1 MDEGSIGFLHFI
13 FIEATLAFVVFQD
26 HPRSACAGNGDG
38 QANQKNDRGPSPR
51 SSEQISN
58 FQENVM
64 ADQKAPQMQ
73 ATLGLTGLTS
83 NAMAL
88 IAPGAFL
95 WLTFFI
101 QATTGVAGQ
110 PSTAPAMWMGIFAA
124 LLLCLA
130 TAVAYAEI
138 SKLYPGTGSSYYYA
152 EQALLSKDKAFKYA
166 RVAKFIVGWGSH
178 LYYWVYPGVMV
189 ATTGIFVGY
198 VVGFLYPTFISGS
211 NPGPVFMALVAIV
224 FSFFVAWIAQKGAGA
239 STAVNLA
246 INVVQISALVVF
258 SVLALGYRANHPAG
272 APAFN
277 YDGQSLATYT
287 YQFATN
293 PKDGSIIRDAS
304 GVPMPQLD
312 KAGKPVPFTIDYP
325 AADSSG
331 NMLTHTSAASVVGVH
346 NLNWVFIQATV
357 AILILVG
364 FESVTA
370 MGGEAKNPTK
380 HIPIAVIASLLIQ
393 GLICYLFE
401 YFAANYFLNSGYTMQ
416 SAAGSAAPIGD
427 MMIIVGDALLGQGHG
442 KYFMLAEAVTVF
454 LALIGTTLSCMN
466 TGARVT
472 YAMGKDDEAPEHF
485 GMLHAESLS
494 PRRAIWTLAV
504 ISAVIGTIA
513 VSLVFA
519 DASAPTDATIAA
531 LPHGILSSFGYTS
544 HDKLA
549 ALPNSLL
556 TITLTSNFGTFI
568 LYALSCFLCIVA
580 YHKRP
585 DHNFLLHTLIP
596 GFGLLANLTCMG
608 FYLAGP
614 FFNLGTKM
622 EPLSA
627 LGISGLWGL
636 YGAIYF
642 LRSSKAKGKS
652 VLLESKDA
660 LS

>member
-1 MDEGSIGFLHFI
+1 ML
-13 FIEATLAFVVFQD
+13 
-26 HPRSACAGNGDG
+26 
-38 QANQKNDRGPSPR
+38 
-51 SSEQISN
+51 
-58 FQENVM
+58 M

-101 QATTGVAGQ
+101 QATTGAAGQ
-110 PSTAPAMWMGIFAA
+110 PSTAPSMWWGILLA

-166 RVAKFIVGWGSH
+166 RIAKFIVGWGSH

-198 VVGFLYPTFISGS
+198 VVGFLYPNFISGG
-211 NPGPVFMALVAIV
+211 NPGPLFMALVAVV

-246 INVVQISALVVF
+246 INIVQISALLVF
-258 SVLALGYRANHPAG
+258 SVLALGYRVNHPSG
-272 APAFN
+272 TPGFQ
-277 YDGQSLATYT
+277 YDTQSLSTYT

-293 PKDGSIIRDAS
+293 PKDGSTIRDAS
-304 GVPMPQLD
+304 GAPLPLLD
-312 KAGKPVPFTIDYP
+312 AAGKPVPFVITYP
-325 AADSSG
+325 EKDSTG
-331 NMLTHTSAASVVGVH
+331 NMLTHASAKSVVSPH
-346 NLNWVFIQATV
+346 NFSWVFIQATV

-364 FESVTA
+364 FESVTS

-393 GLICYLFE
+393 GLICYLIE

-442 KYFMLAEAVTVF
+442 KYFMLAEAITVF

-485 GMLHAESLS
+485 GILHARSLT
-494 PRRAIWTLAV
+494 PRSAIWTLAG
-504 ISAVIGTIA
+504 ISAVLGVLA

-531 LPHGILSSFGYTS
+531 LPHGIFSSFGYTS
-544 HDKLA
+544 HDALA

-580 YHKRP
+580 FNKRP
-585 DHNFLLHTLIP
+585 DYSFVRHLLIP
-596 GFGLLANLTCMG
+596 GFGLIANLLCMA
-608 FYLAGP
+608 FYLMGP
-614 FFNLGTKM
+614 VFGLGTVK
-622 EPLSA
+622 EPLLA
-627 LGISGLWGL
+627 LGISAVWGI

-642 LRSSKAKGKS
+642 VRSSKAKGKAI
-652 VLLESKDA
+652 LLESKHA
-660 LS
+660 

>member
-1 MDEGSIGFLHFI
+1 
-13 FIEATLAFVVFQD
+13 
-26 HPRSACAGNGDG
+26 
-38 QANQKNDRGPSPR
+38 
-51 SSEQISN
+51 
-58 FQENVM
+58 M
-64 ADQKAPQMQ
+64 ADQSNAPQMQ

-101 QATTGVAGQ
+101 QATEGNT
-110 PSTAPAMWMGIFAA
+110 SPAMWLGIFGA

-152 EQALLSKDKAFKYA
+152 EQAMLSSPTAFKYA
-166 RVAKFIVGWGSH
+166 RISKFIVGWGSH

-189 ATTGIFVGY
+189 ATTGLFVGY
-198 VVGFLYPTFISGS
+198 VVGFLYPNFISGG
-211 NPGPVFMALVAIV
+211 NPGPVFMGLVAIV
-224 FSFFVAWIAQKGAGA
+224 FSFFVAWIATRGAGA

-246 INVVQISALVVF
+246 INVIQISALAVF
-258 SVLALGYRANHPAG
+258 SVLAIGYRANHPSG
-272 APAFN
+272 TPGFQ
-277 YDGQSLATYT
+277 YDTTSLATYT
-287 YQFATN
+287 YQFAT
-293 PKDGSIIRDAS
+293 KADGTIIRDAS
-304 GVPMPQLD
+304 GNPTPLLD
-312 KAGKPVPFTIDYP
+312 SAGKPVPFTITYP
-325 AADSSG
+325 DKDSSG
-331 NMLTHTSAASVVGVH
+331 NFLTHQSAGSVVAPH
-346 NLNWVFIQATV
+346 SINFVFIQATV

-364 FESVTA
+364 FESVTS

-416 SAAGSAAPIGD
+416 SVTSSAAPIGD

-472 YAMGKDDEAPEHF
+472 YAMGRDDEAPEHF
-485 GMLHAESLS
+485 GILHAGSLT
-494 PRRAIWTLAV
+494 PRSAIWTLAG
-504 ISAVIGTIA
+504 ISAVLGCLA
-513 VSLVFA
+513 VTLVFA
-519 DASAPTDATIAA
+519 DAAAPTDATIAA
-531 LPHGILSSFGYTS
+531 LPHGILSSFGYTN
-544 HDKLA
+544 HAALA

-568 LYALSCFLCIVA
+568 LYALSCFLAIVA
-580 YHKRP
+580 YKGRP
-585 DHNFLLHTLIP
+585 DFNFLKHALIP
-596 GFGLLANLTCMG
+596 GFGLVANVVCMA
-608 FYLAGP
+608 FYLIGP
-614 FFNLGTKM
+614 FMGYGTPK
-622 EPLSA
+622 EPLLA
-627 LGISGLWGL
+627 LGISAVWGI

-642 LRSSKAKGKS
+642 IRASKAKGKA
-652 VLLESKDA
+652 VILA
-660 LS
+660 TR

>member
-1 MDEGSIGFLHFI
+1 
-13 FIEATLAFVVFQD
+13 
-26 HPRSACAGNGDG
+26 
-38 QANQKNDRGPSPR
+38 
-51 SSEQISN
+51 
-58 FQENVM
+58 M
-64 ADQKAPQMQ
+64 AETKAPQMQ

-152 EQALLSKDKAFKYA
+152 EQAMLSRDKAFKYA

-189 ATTGIFVGY
+189 AVTGVFVGY
-198 VVGFLYPTFISGS
+198 IVGFLDPAFLSGAT
-211 NPGPVFMALVAIV
+211 PGPIFMGLVAIA
-224 FSFFVAWIAQKGAGA
+224 FSFFVAWIASKGAGA
-239 STAVNLA
+239 STAVNLG
-246 INVVQISALVVF
+246 INVVQISALVLF
-258 SVLALGYRANHPAG
+258 SVLALGYRANHPTG
-272 APAFN
+272 APAYQ
-277 YDGQSLATYT
+277 YDTQSLKTYT
-287 YQFATN
+287 YQFATA
-293 PKDGSIIRDAS
+293 KDGSVMRDAN
-304 GVPMPQLD
+304 GDALPLLD
-312 KAGKPVPFTIDYP
+312 KAGKAVPFTIDYP
-325 AADSSG
+325 TTDSSG
-331 NMLTHTSAASVVGVH
+331 NFLTHPNAKSVVGVH
-346 NLNWVFIQATV
+346 KISWVFIQATV

-393 GLICYLFE
+393 GVACYLFE

-427 MMIIVGDALLGQGHG
+427 MMIIVGDGLLGQGHG
-442 KYFMLAEAVTVF
+442 KYFMLVEAFTVF

-485 GMLHAESLS
+485 GMLHAKSLS

-504 ISAVIGTIA
+504 ISAVIGVVA
-513 VSLVFA
+513 VSFVFA

-531 LPHGILSSFGYTS
+531 LPHDVFSNVGYPS
-544 HDKLA
+544 HDTLA
-549 ALPNSLL
+549 KLPNSLL

-580 YHKRP
+580 FSHRP
-585 DHNFLLHTLIP
+585 DRSLVRHILIP
-596 GFGLLANLTCMG
+596 GFGLIANLICMA
-608 FYLAGP
+608 FYVIGP

-622 EPLSA
+622 EPLCA
-627 LGISGLWGL
+627 LGISGIWGL
-636 YGAIYF
+636 YGAWYF
-642 LRSSKAKGKS
+642 VRSSKKKGKAI
-652 VLLESKDA
+652 LLESKQA
-660 LS
+660 VSQ

>member
-1 MDEGSIGFLHFI
+1 
-13 FIEATLAFVVFQD
+13 
-26 HPRSACAGNGDG
+26 
-38 QANQKNDRGPSPR
+38 
-51 SSEQISN
+51 
-58 FQENVM
+58 M

-95 WLTFFI
+95 WLTFFL

-110 PSTAPAMWMGIFAA
+110 PSTAPAMWAGIFAA

-152 EQALLSKDKAFKYA
+152 EQAMLSKDKAFKYA
-166 RVAKFIVGWGSH
+166 RISKFIVGWGSH

-189 ATTGIFVGY
+189 AVTGVFVGY
-198 VVGFLYPTFISGS
+198 VVGFFYPGFISGA
-211 NPGPVFMALVAIV
+211 NPGPVFMALVAV
-224 FSFFVAWIAQKGAGA
+224 LFSFFVAWIASKGAGA

-246 INVVQISALVVF
+246 INIIQISALLVF
-258 SVLALGYRANHPAG
+258 SVLALGYRVSHPTG
-272 APAFN
+272 ATGPTAFQ
-277 YDGQSLATYT
+277 YDTQTLSTYT
-287 YQFATN
+287 YQFATA
-293 PKDGSIIRDAS
+293 KDGTPIRDAS
-304 GVPMPQLD
+304 GTPQPLLD
-312 KAGKPVPFTIDYP
+312 SGGKPVPYVITYP
-325 AADSSG
+325 AADATG
-331 NMLTHTSAASVVGVH
+331 NMLAHTSAASVVVPH
-346 NLNWVFIQATV
+346 NLNWMFIQATV

-393 GLICYLFE
+393 GLVCYLIE
-401 YFAANYFLNSGYTMQ
+401 YFCANYFLNSGYTMQ
-416 SAAGSAAPIGD
+416 SAASSAAPIGD
-427 MMIIVGDALLGQGHG
+427 MMIIVGDWLLGQGHG
-442 KYFMLAEAVTVF
+442 KYFMFAEAITVF

-485 GMLHAESLS
+485 GILHAGSLS
-494 PRRAIWTLAV
+494 PRKAIWTLAV
-504 ISAVIGTIA
+504 ISAIIGVVA

-531 LPHGILSSFGYTS
+531 LPHGLFSSFGYST
-544 HDKLA
+544 HDKMA

-556 TITLTSNFGTFI
+556 AITLTSNFGTFI
-568 LYALSCFLCIVA
+568 LYALSCFLCMVA

-596 GFGLLANLTCMG
+596 GFGLLANLVCMG
-608 FYLAGP
+608 FYVAGP
-614 FFNLGTKM
+614 FFSLGTKM
-622 EPLSA
+622 EPLTA
-627 LGISGLWGL
+627 LGISAVWGL

-652 VLLESKDA
+652 VLLESKRA
-660 LS
+660 LSQ

>member
-1 MDEGSIGFLHFI
+1 ML
-13 FIEATLAFVVFQD
+13 
-26 HPRSACAGNGDG
+26 
-38 QANQKNDRGPSPR
+38 
-51 SSEQISN
+51 
-58 FQENVM
+58 M

-110 PSTAPAMWMGIFAA
+110 PSTAPGMWIGIFAA
-124 LLLCLA
+124 LVLCLA

-152 EQALLSKDKAFKYA
+152 EQAMLSKDKAFKYA
-166 RVAKFIVGWGSH
+166 RVSKFIVGWGSH

-198 VVGFLYPTFISGS
+198 VVGFLYPNVMSGS
-211 NPGPVFMALVAIV
+211 NPGPVFMALVTVV
-224 FSFFVAWIAQKGAGA
+224 FSFFVAWIASKGAGA

-246 INVVQISALVVF
+246 INIVQISALIVF
-258 SVLALGYRANHPAG
+258 SVLALGYRLNHPAG
-272 APAFN
+272 AHGFQ
-277 YDGQSLATYT
+277 YDSQTMSTYT
-287 YQFATN
+287 YQFATA
-293 PKDGSIIRDAS
+293 KDGSTMRDSS
-304 GVPMPQLD
+304 GTPMPLLD
-312 KAGKPVPFTIDYP
+312 IAGKPVPYTVSYP
-325 AADSSG
+325 STDPATG
-331 NMLTHTSAASVVGVH
+331 NFLTHQTAASVIVPH
-346 NLNWVFIQATV
+346 KLSYMFIQATV

-393 GLICYLFE
+393 GLLCYLFE
-401 YFAANYFLNSGYTMQ
+401 YFAANYFLNSGYTMAN
-416 SAAGSAAPIGD
+416 AAGSAAPIGD
-427 MMIIVGDALLGQGHG
+427 MMIMVGDALLGQGRG
-442 KYFMLAEAVTVF
+442 KYFMLAEAFTVF

-472 YAMGKDDEAPEHF
+472 YAMGKDEEAPEHF
-485 GMLHAESLS
+485 GLLHAESLS

-504 ISAVIGTIA
+504 ISAIIGVVA

-519 DASAPTDATIAA
+519 DAAAPSDATIAA
-531 LPHGILSSFGYTS
+531 LPHGLFSNFGYLS
-544 HDKLA
+544 HNQLA
-549 ALPNSLL
+549 ALPNSLI

-580 YHKRP
+580 YHNRP

-596 GFGLLANLTCMG
+596 GFGLLANLTCMA
-608 FYLAGP
+608 FYIIGP
-614 FFNLGTKM
+614 TFGLGTSK
-622 EPLSA
+622 EPLLA
-627 LGISGLWGL
+627 LGISAVWGV

-642 LRSSKAKGKS
+642 LRTSKAKNKAI
-652 VLLESKDA
+652 LLESKM
-660 LS
+660 

>member
-1 MDEGSIGFLHFI
+1 
-13 FIEATLAFVVFQD
+13 
-26 HPRSACAGNGDG
+26 
-38 QANQKNDRGPSPR
+38 
-51 SSEQISN
+51 
-58 FQENVM
+58 M
-64 ADQKAPQMQ
+64 AEQKAPQMQ

-95 WLTFFI
+95 WLTFLI

-152 EQALLSKDKAFKYA
+152 EQAMLSKDKAFKYA

-198 VVGFLYPTFISGS
+198 VVGFLFPSFMSGS
-211 NPGPVFMALVAIV
+211 NPGPLFMGLVAIV

-239 STAVNLA
+239 STAVNIA
-246 INVVQISALVVF
+246 INVIQISALLVF

-272 APAFN
+272 TSGPTTFQ
-277 YDGQSLATYT
+277 YDAQSLRTYT
-287 YQFATN
+287 YQFATA
-293 PKDGSIIRDAS
+293 KDGSVVRDAS
-304 GVPMPQLD
+304 GTPMPLLD
-312 KAGKPVPFTIDYP
+312 NSGKPLPFVVDYP
-325 AADSSG
+325 TADASG
-331 NMLTHTSAASVVGVH
+331 NFLTHKNAASVVEIHKVS
-346 NLNWVFIQATV
+346 WVFIQATV

-370 MGGEAKNPTK
+370 MGGEARNPTK

-401 YFAANYFLNSGYTMQ
+401 YFAANYFLNSGYSMQ
-416 SAAGSAAPIGD
+416 SATGSAAPIGD
-427 MMIIVGDALLGQGHG
+427 MMIVVGDALLGQGRG
-442 KYFMLAEAVTVF
+442 KYFMLAEAFTVF

-485 GMLHAESLS
+485 GILHAKSLT
-494 PRRAIWTLAV
+494 PRSAIWTLAA
-504 ISAVIGTIA
+504 ISAVVGCVA

-519 DASAPTDATIAA
+519 DASALSDSAIAA
-531 LPHGILSSFGYTS
+531 LPHNMFSSWGYPS
-544 HDKLA
+544 HDMLA
-549 ALPNSLL
+549 KLPNSLL
-556 TITLTSNFGTFI
+556 AITLTSNFGTFI

-580 YHKRP
+580 YSHRP
-585 DHNFLLHTLIP
+585 DKNILLHVLIP
-596 GFGLLANLTCMG
+596 GFGLLANVTCMA
-608 FYLAGP
+608 FYLIGP

-622 EPLSA
+622 EPLTA
-627 LGISGLWGL
+627 LGISALWGL
-636 YGAIYF
+636 YGAFYF
-642 LRSSKAKGKS
+642 VKSSKRKGKAI
-652 VLLESKDA
+652 LLDA
-660 LS
+660 KQAVISN

>member
-1 MDEGSIGFLHFI
+1 
-13 FIEATLAFVVFQD
+13 
-26 HPRSACAGNGDG
+26 
-38 QANQKNDRGPSPR
+38 
-51 SSEQISN
+51 
-58 FQENVM
+58 M

-101 QATTGVAGQ
+101 QATTGTAGQ
-110 PSTAPAMWMGIFAA
+110 PSTAPSMWWGILLA
-124 LLLCLA
+124 LGLCLA

-198 VVGFLYPTFISGS
+198 VVGFFYPSFISGS
-211 NPGPVFMALVAIV
+211 NPGPVFMGMVAVI
-224 FSFFVAWIAQKGAGA
+224 FAFFVAWIAQKGAGA

-246 INVVQISALVVF
+246 INVIQISALLVF

-272 APAFN
+272 SPAFN

-287 YQFATN
+287 YQFATA
-293 PKDGSIIRDAS
+293 KDGSIVRDS
-304 GVPMPQLD
+304 NGVPQPQLD
-312 KAGKPVPFTIDYP
+312 KTGKAVPFTIDYP
-325 AADSSG
+325 AKDANG
-331 NMLTHTSAASVVGVH
+331 NMLTHPTAKSVVSPH
-346 NLNWVFIQATV
+346 NFSWVFIQATV

-393 GLICYLFE
+393 GLVCYLIE

-442 KYFMLAEAVTVF
+442 KYFMMAEAVTVF

-485 GMLHAESLS
+485 GILHAESLT
-494 PRRAIWTLAV
+494 PRRAIWTLAA
-504 ISAVIGTIA
+504 ISAVLGCLA
-513 VSLVFA
+513 VTLVFA

-531 LPHGILSSFGYTS
+531 LPHGIFSSFGYST
-544 HDKLA
+544 HDKMA
-549 ALPNSLL
+549 GLPNSLL

-580 YHKRP
+580 FHKRP
-585 DHNFLLHTLIP
+585 DHNFVRHTLIP
-596 GFGLLANLTCMG
+596 GFGLLANLACMAV
-608 FYLAGP
+608 YVLGP

-622 EPLSA
+622 EPLTA
-627 LGISGLWGL
+627 LGISAVWGL
-636 YGAIYF
+636 YGAVYF
-642 LRSSKAKGKS
+642 MRSSKAKGKT
-652 VLLESKDA
+652 VLLEAKS
-660 LS
+660 

>member
-1 MDEGSIGFLHFI
+1 
-13 FIEATLAFVVFQD
+13 
-26 HPRSACAGNGDG
+26 
-38 QANQKNDRGPSPR
+38 
-51 SSEQISN
+51 
-58 FQENVM
+58 M

-101 QATTGVAGQ
+101 QATTGTAGQ
-110 PSTAPAMWMGIFAA
+110 PSTAPAMWSGIFAA

-152 EQALLSKDKAFKYA
+152 EQALLSKEKAFKYA

-198 VVGFLYPTFISGS
+198 VVGFLDPTFISGG
-211 NPGPVFMALVAIV
+211 NPGPVFMALIAVV
-224 FSFFVAWIAQKGAGA
+224 FSFFVAWIASKGAGA
-239 STAVNLA
+239 STAVNIA
-246 INVVQISALVVF
+246 INVVQISALIVF
-258 SVLALGYRANHPAG
+258 SVLALGYRVNHPTG
-272 APAFN
+272 STGFQ
-277 YDGQSLATYT
+277 YDSQTLSTYT
-287 YQFATN
+287 YQFATA
-293 PKDGSIIRDAS
+293 KDGSTMRDAS
-304 GVPMPQLD
+304 GNPLPLLD
-312 KAGKPVPFTIDYP
+312 AAGKPVPYVITYP
-325 AADSSG
+325 AKDSSG
-331 NMLTHTSAASVVGVH
+331 NMLTHTSAASVVSPH
-346 NLNWVFIQATV
+346 NLNWMFIQATV

-364 FESVTA
+364 FESVTS

-393 GLICYLFE
+393 GLVCYLIE

-416 SAAGSAAPIGD
+416 SAANSAAPIGD

-442 KYFMLAEAVTVF
+442 KYFMLAEAITVF

-485 GMLHAESLS
+485 GILHAKSLS

-504 ISAVIGTIA
+504 ISAVVGVIA
-513 VSLVFA
+513 VSLAFG
-519 DASAPTDATIAA
+519 DAGAPTDAAIAA
-531 LPHGILSSFGYTS
+531 LPHGIFSSFGYPS
-544 HDKLA
+544 HNTLA

-556 TITLTSNFGTFI
+556 AITLTSNFGTFI

-585 DHNFLLHTLIP
+585 DYNVVLHLLIP
-596 GFGLLANLTCMG
+596 GFGLIANIVLMAY
-608 FYLAGP
+608 YLISPVFG
-614 FFNLGTKM
+614 LGTFK
-622 EPLSA
+622 EPLLA
-627 LGISGLWGL
+627 LGISAVWGI
-636 YGAIYF
+636 YGAVYF
-642 LRSSKAKGKS
+642 LRSSKAKGKAI
-652 VLLESKDA
+652 LLESRSA
-660 LS
+660 L